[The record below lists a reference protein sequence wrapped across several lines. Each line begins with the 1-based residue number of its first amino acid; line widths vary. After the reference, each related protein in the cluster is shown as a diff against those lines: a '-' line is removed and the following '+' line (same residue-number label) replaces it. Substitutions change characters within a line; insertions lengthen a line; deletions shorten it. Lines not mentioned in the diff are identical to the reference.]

1 MNEGTHFAD
10 KPEKGVENL
19 SASSPLLGTLNKV
32 ILSIIIGIIVIIAGF
47 NYSGEDEKSVRTST
61 PKTPQP
67 TTIVKEITLTTNW
80 SEPTEFIQDNWSYG
94 SRVIRGNFKMLYVCD
109 ADEPGMEPIPIK
121 YGEVFEPKMRMHRI
135 KWRVDADQPVI
146 MKYWVTKD
154 SP

>member
-1 MNEGTHFAD
+1 MKKTTNQKWFMLWPTLIVGLAIYIWGQFQH
-10 KPEKGVENL
+10 P
-19 SASSPLLGTLNKV
+19 SAITQPQSPLSN
-32 ILSIIIGIIVIIAGF
+32 
-47 NYSGEDEKSVRTST
+47 
-61 PKTPQP
+61 QP
-67 TTIVKEITLTTNW
+67 TTVVKEITLTTNW